1 MTEKKIVRLAV
12 IRTNDEDGCPYQL
25 PVPVACKMAGDMVD
39 RMASLDMLDHK
50 PSKEEAQKIMLANMR
65 LWTWTLMQSAEEP
78 KPCKYANKLFE
89 EKQAVDCSY
98 GDTAAGEVQSKALV
112 GSPFYSQIFQGIGLE
127 GLYSLPLEGLSD
139 YGVARNAYYS
149 LYSLQGSE
157 EVKAK
162 ILKLAHEYINKRIIS
177 NNDE

>member
-12 IRTNDEDGCPYQL
+12 IRTNDEGGCPFLL
-25 PVPVACKMAGDMVD
+25 PVPVGCKLAGDIVD
-39 RMASLDMLDHK
+39 RMATLDMLDHK
-50 PSKEEAQKIMLANMR
+50 PSKEEAQKITRANMR
-65 LWTWTLMQSAEEP
+65 LWTWTLMQSNEEP

-89 EKQAVDCSY
+89 DKQAVDCSY

-127 GLYSLPLEGLSD
+127 GLYSVPLEGLSD
-139 YGVARNAYYS
+139 FNIARNTYYS

-157 EVKAK
+157 DKRKE
-162 ILKLAHEYINKRIIS
+162 IFKLAQEYIDKRNKA
-177 NNDE
+177 